1 VAKSK
6 RHPARRPQQR
16 SPRPSHRSQPP
27 REPATSAPQATG
39 GRARLEAASFAPL
52 AALHRLPRWLLPVVL
67 AAMLVAGLVLPAPF
81 AVLLLVVAAFLG
93 WLLALSWPLIDGRGR
108 LLRALAVLALVVIAV
123 LRLTGHF

>member
-1 VAKSK
+1 MAKSK

-16 SPRPSHRSQPP
+16 SPRPSHRPQPA
-27 REPATSAPQATG
+27 REQGAAAPQTSGA
-39 GRARLEAASFAPL
+39 RARFEQVSFPPL

-67 AAMLVAGLVLPAPF
+67 AALLVLGLVLPAPF

-108 LLRALAVLALVVIAV
+108 LLRTLAVLALVVIAV
-123 LRLTGHF
+123 LRFAGRM